1 MTVIIPTRE
10 RADVF
15 AGALRTVT
23 SQDYENLEI
32 LVSDNFS
39 GDATEEIARSTGD
52 PRVKYLNTGK
62 RLSMAHNWEFALG
75 HATGEWVAIIGDDD
89 GLMPGALTKVAALIH
104 ETGALAVQSAICRYR
119 WPGNKSRSYG
129 RIRVPLSHGHEI
141 RDSKVWMTKV
151 LEGRA
156 AYAELPMLYTGG
168 FVSMTVLEELKRR
181 TGAFYKSRIPDVY
194 TGFAVASLIPS
205 YAYSRTP
212 LAVAGIS
219 RHSIGVDQFSKSKK
233 SKESPSQKFLQE
245 DNIPFHKDM
254 PLTESGDV
262 PPSLQAVVFESY
274 LQTIC
279 LRDGAPIEP
288 FDHQL
293 EIILASSPPDDDQ
306 LAAWAKT
313 FARMHGLDY
322 ERIRARARITRFR
335 LKLESIPINFA
346 RRIGRRNIGS
356 PRQPIANV
364 YDASLA
370 AAAVLERARRG

>member
-15 AGALRTVT
+15 ASALRTVT
-23 SQDYENLEI
+23 TQDYENLEI

-39 GDATEEIARSTGD
+39 GDATEDIARNTGD

-89 GLMPGALTKVAALIH
+89 GLMPGALTNAAALIR

-129 RIRVPLSHGHEI
+129 RIRVPLSHGREI
-141 RDSKVWMTKV
+141 RDSKAWMAKV

-168 FVSMTVLEELKRR
+168 FVSMTVLDDLKRR

-194 TGFAVASLIPS
+194 TGFAVASLVPT

-212 LAVAGIS
+212 LAVGGIS

-279 LRDGAPIEP
+279 LRDGSPIEP
-288 FDHQL
+288 FDRQL
-293 EIILASSPPDDDQ
+293 EVILASSPPDDEQ
-306 LAAWAKT
+306 LAAWAAT

-322 ERIRARARITRFR
+322 ERIRARARLTRFR

-370 AAAVLERARRG
+370 AAEVLERARRG